1 MKGKND
7 MALDAI
13 TAIGAVLLGYGV
25 YSRNQQRRKAKK
37 TGSTTSGGT
46 TSGERPT
53 TVAKVP
59 LVIGKDCS
67 SWEMPETWIL
77 QTAEPR
83 FRSLLDDA
91 MRETGGDVARAKAE
105 GLLDPVGITY
115 WVLHEEIG
123 SCPEPIVHL
132 DDGTTLG
139 FDELQSEI
147 PDHPDYYPYPAILG
161 LFSTIYEGV
170 VAAIAVLEETGD
182 PARALLF
189 PV

>member
-1 MKGKND
+1 
-7 MALDAI
+7 MAINTI
-13 TAIGAVLLGYGV
+13 TAIGAMLLGWGV
-25 YSRNQQRRKAKK
+25 YSRNQKRRRTK
-37 TGSTTSGGT
+37 TSGSTTPST
-46 TSGERPT
+46 IP
-53 TVAKVP
+53 KVS
-59 LVIGKDCS
+59 LVIADDCT

-83 FRSLLDDA
+83 FRALLDDA
-91 MRETGGDVARAKAE
+91 MRQTGGDVTTAKAR

-123 SCPEPIVHL
+123 SCPEPIVHRN
-132 DDGTTLG
+132 DGTTLG
-139 FDELQSEI
+139 FNELQSEL
-147 PDHPDYYPYPAILG
+147 PDRPDYYPHPAILG

-170 VAAIAVLEETGD
+170 VAAITVLEQTGD